1 MKKKHIHS
9 SPSGELPPTVTCL
22 IRYIL
27 NILSFCCNH
36 LEVSPNELELNAQRN
51 CKQKSLNINL
61 AEILARWRKKPT
73 FRDVNTRIHASR
85 LRDKV
90 DSE

>member
-22 IRYIL
+22 IRYIS

-51 CKQKSLNINL
+51 CKQIWPKFLPDGEKNQL
-61 AEILARWRKKPT
+61 
-73 FRDVNTRIHASR
+73 
-85 LRDKV
+85 
-90 DSE
+90 SET